1 MKESILKP
9 CATQG
14 TLLSVTWQGAWGRM
28 DSCIC
33 MAKSLCVHPRLPQHC
48 QSAML
53 QYKIESVNK
62 KHKQKQNHG
71 LHKLKSVT
79 SSDDSG
85 SKWGSCFLTMS
96 LERRSLPL
104 SEMGCSPSRR
114 ALMLWPS
121 LLSWE
126 TVDIRRVIENASLK

>member
-1 MKESILKP
+1 MLPREL
-9 CATQG
+9 C
-14 TLLSVTWQGAWGRM
+14 SVLCGSLDGQGARGRM

-33 MAKSLCVHPRLPQHC
+33 MAKSLCASDLPQHC
-48 QSAML
+48 VSARL

-71 LHKLKSVT
+71 LHSLKSVT

-85 SKWGSCFLTMS
+85 SKWDTCFLTMS

-104 SEMGCSPSRR
+104 SETGCSPSRR
-114 ALMLWPS
+114 ALMFWPS

-126 TVDIRRVIENASLK
+126 TVDICRVIENASLK